1 MEWQVKKVLWMTSCL
16 VVAALIVG
24 VPGVQASFTC
34 PVKIRDDGVCKVFDA
49 NGNRIT
55 ASSSNTTPPLVR
67 HFQIVET
74 PSAPEDIG
82 GPNQDPPAARENKN
96 ATCRGQLDRDPKGAA
111 IVYNKDNTG
120 CDCNIKDEDGDSN
133 LTPKWSQTLGPEGQF
148 KLDCHFTEGA
158 VDD

>member
-1 MEWQVKKVLWMTSCL
+1 MEWQVKKALWITSCL
-16 VVAALIVG
+16 VVAVLIVS

-34 PVKIRDDGVCKVFDA
+34 PVKIRADGLCKVYDA
-49 NGNRIT
+49 DEIRREVNTSNG
-55 ASSSNTTPPLVR
+55 VR
-67 HFQIVET
+67 QFHIVET

-96 ATCRGQLDRDPKGAA
+96 ATCMGQVARDPKGAA

-120 CDCNIKDEDGDSN
+120 CDCNIKDEDNDSN
-133 LTPKWSQTLGPEGQF
+133 FTPKWSQTLGPEGQF